1 MKLRAG
7 DFLFTEGEAND
18 ALYVLRSGKLQ
29 ALRRENSKTKI
40 VDVFLPG
47 SIVGELPFPAND
59 VRPYSVK
66 ALEECELE
74 KIPREASEAAVR
86 ETPKWFRSVL
96 RSLLER
102 KRRLEDRSRKLYAIR
117 TLPALLFT
125 LDHLVQATDEGKVK
139 LETLE
144 TELSALGETNRAS
157 VTALSQALAE
167 LGLFELENAEI
178 TIKKPSLVSLLYDT
192 LKRRALEGKLP
203 PALLSSSDQI
213 LLQAFLKAAPGGK
226 LVEETFTEISG
237 AALKKAL
244 PRQFKI
250 RRKIF
255 ANLSATRV
263 LHLEPGE
270 EPEFSDSDLI
280 FGNVEFAN
288 DLLELNRIYPMLD
301 HKLSE
306 HL

>member
-1 MKLRAG
+1 MKLQAG

-18 ALYVLRSGKLQ
+18 ALYVLRAGKLQ

-59 VRPYSVK
+59 ARPYSVK
-66 ALEECELE
+66 ALEESELE
-74 KIPREASEAAVR
+74 KIPKEVSEAAIR
-86 ETPKWFRSVL
+86 ETPKWFRGIL

-102 KRRLEDRSRKLYAIR
+102 KKRLENRSRKLYAIR
-117 TLPALLFT
+117 TLPALLFA
-125 LDHLVQATDEGKVK
+125 LDHLVQATSEASVK

-144 TELSALGETNRAS
+144 AELSGLGETNRAS
-157 VTALSQALAE
+157 AAALSQALAE
-167 LGLFELENAEI
+167 LGLFELSENEI
-178 TIKKPSLVSLLYDT
+178 IIKKPSLVSLLYDT

-203 PALLSSSDQI
+203 PTLLSSSDQI
-213 LLQAFLKAAPGGK
+213 LLHAFLKAAPSGK
-226 LVEETFTEISG
+226 LVEENFTEISG
-237 AALKKAL
+237 AAFQQAL
-244 PRQFKI
+244 PKHFKV

-255 ANLSATRV
+255 ANLGAARV
-263 LHLEPGE
+263 LHLEPSA
-270 EPEFSDSDLI
+270 EPEFSESDLI